1 MKKCWIYCSTKK
13 IQKSKKIPLKKKIA
27 ARISRFVLPIYDL
40 MSKDTMSVKVSAD
53 SEQQT
58 YIKGTRQ
65 TILEQK
71 ESGIIWKAKTIYSY
85 TVCLNL

>member
-1 MKKCWIYCSTKK
+1 
-13 IQKSKKIPLKKKIA
+13 
-27 ARISRFVLPIYDL
+27 

-71 ESGIIWKAKTIYSY
+71 ESGII
-85 TVCLNL
+85 